1 MLLSYLLHN
10 LMFSALQI
18 MMKQI
23 KNKDNVVT
31 KKPPPSIPVDIE
43 EKHHRKQFIEFH
55 NITDNACA
63 NRMMAIHAHKE
74 GENKHLARKRMY
86 DRRHW
91 RYSLGDFN
99 ASKEAS

>member
-74 GENKHLARKRMY
+74 KTSTWQGSVYMTEGI
-86 DRRHW
+86 
-91 RYSLGDFN
+91 GDIH
-99 ASKEAS
+99 